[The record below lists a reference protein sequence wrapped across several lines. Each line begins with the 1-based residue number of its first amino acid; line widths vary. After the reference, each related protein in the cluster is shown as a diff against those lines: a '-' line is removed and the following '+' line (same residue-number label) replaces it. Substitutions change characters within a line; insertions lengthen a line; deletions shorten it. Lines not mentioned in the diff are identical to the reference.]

1 LIRQGLRG
9 GSGPQRWI
17 RALGEETGNPIMA
30 CASLNFVLR
39 VLFTKRKT
47 TNKGP
52 MARWLCVCLVLM
64 SAHGCGALAHVAG
77 FAVAGGTRGDLFAG
91 RRHAGLAAP
100 VRPAVRPARLGP
112 ILAAAS
118 PLAVWRWAMSERA
131 SDGNSTRTAATLE
144 VAVESQLQGYEGA
157 AMVWVIG
164 AGLHMLAFSLLNPAS
179 WTTRAMFALAY
190 SHFLLFLLSVRAQ
203 CVAVSRGLLEAE
215 VHQQLNL
222 ALAFSAL
229 LAAFI
234 SVTKFLLQG
243 VVEVAVPAT
252 ALVASALTTV
262 VSLSTWQVRG
272 GKPAGR
278 QADARIQHLELYIF
292 SEPECMHACVF
303 AGGRELVHVNAH

>member
-1 LIRQGLRG
+1 
-9 GSGPQRWI
+9 
-17 RALGEETGNPIMA
+17 MA
-30 CASLNFVLR
+30 
-39 VLFTKRKT
+39 
-47 TNKGP
+47 
-52 MARWLCVCLVLM
+52 ARWLCGCLVMM

-77 FAVAGGTRGDLFAG
+77 FAAAGGTRGDVFAG

-118 PLAVWRWAMSERA
+118 PLAVWRCSGATGVFLHRDSAHACERGPRAAAMSERA
-131 SDGNSTRTAATLE
+131 SDGVGNSTRTAATLE
-144 VAVESQLQGYEGA
+144 VAAESQLQGYEGA

-278 QADARIQHLELYIF
+278 QAAARIQHLELYIF
-292 SEPECMHACVF
+292 SEPECMRACLRGV
-303 AGGRELVHVNAH
+303 ESSCT